1 MQYSETSIAVVGLG
15 YVGLPLAVEFGTK
28 RKVIGF
34 DTNEVRI
41 KELKKGQDKTLET
54 TNQELKDAI
63 YLSYTYTLEDIKD
76 CKIFIV
82 TVPTPIDNNKRPNLS
97 PLKDA
102 SEAIGSIL
110 KNGDLVIYESTVY
123 PGATEEVCVPIL
135 ENVSGLSFN
144 KDFYCGYSP

>member
-1 MQYSETSIAVVGLG
+1 MQYSDTSIAVVGLG

-63 YLSYTYTLEDIKD
+63 YLSYTNTLEDIKD
-76 CKIFIV
+76 CKIFI
-82 TVPTPIDNNKRPNLS
+82 
-97 PLKDA
+97 
-102 SEAIGSIL
+102 
-110 KNGDLVIYESTVY
+110 
-123 PGATEEVCVPIL
+123 
-135 ENVSGLSFN
+135 
-144 KDFYCGYSP
+144 